1 MASRLSQ
8 AKKLIKVHLKES
20 GQEVLRH
27 DDLRCMLRENA
38 KIWRLR
44 KDTTVREFIDFL
56 EGEHL
61 LSHLECDAYPLR
73 TAKRYL
79 RGSPS
84 LEQVAMSLEPQGYL
98 SHGTALFW
106 HGLLKG
112 ASKRVIL
119 NHEQSPK
126 PTSKGAMEQGAIDR
140 AFAKGQRSSQ
150 FVYRCEAGEIQVING
165 KSTGNYGVVSVKD
178 SKGNELRVTDLER
191 TLVDCAVRPGYAQG
205 ILQVLDSYRLALPK
219 LDMTLL
225 IKALKKLGHAYPYH
239 QSIGFLL
246 EKAGA
251 SADLLSPL
259 KQMGLKHDFYVDHEI
274 KAPCFNASW
283 RVRYPC
289 ELDDRLP

>member
-20 GQEVLRH
+20 GQEVLRY
-27 DDLRCMLRENA
+27 DDLRCMLRANA
-38 KIWRLR
+38 KMWHLR

-56 EGEHL
+56 EGENL
-61 LSHLECDAYPLR
+61 LSHLECEAYPLR

-79 RGSPS
+79 CGSPS

-106 HGLLKG
+106 HGLLNE
-112 ASKRVIL
+112 AAKRVIL

-126 PTSKGAMEQGAIDR
+126 PTKKGTMVQAAIDR

-150 FVYRCEAGEIQVING
+150 LIYRCEAGEIQVING
-165 KSTGNYGVVSVKD
+165 KSTGNYGVVSIRD
-178 SKGNELRVTDLER
+178 PKGNELRVTELER

-205 ILQVLDSYRLALPK
+205 ILQVLNAYRLALPK
-219 LDMTLL
+219 LDMALL
-225 IKALKKLGHAYPYH
+225 IKALRKVNHAYPYH

-251 SADLLSPL
+251 SPDLLSPL
-259 KQMGLKHDFYVDHEI
+259 KQMGLNHDFYVDHEI
-274 KAPCFNASW
+274 KDPCFNTSW
-283 RVRYPC
+283 RVHYPR
-289 ELDDRLP
+289 ELDDV